1 MHNQNIQNR
10 KAMRLKNYDYNQS
23 GAYFITIC
31 IQQRECLLGNITN
44 GMIQLNEYGEI
55 VNKIWSELPNH
66 FQSID
71 IDAAVIM
78 PNHFHGI
85 VINFDRNISTQN
97 STIYKQ
103 EPPLF
108 YQKKTK
114 LGKIIAYFKYQTT
127 RLINQKRAM
136 EGVKVWQRNYYD
148 HIIRSQESLEILR
161 KYIIEN
167 PLLWTTD
174 QLHPHNPSKW

>member
-44 GMIQLNEYGEI
+44 GMLQLNEYGEI
-55 VNKIWSELPNH
+55 VNKIWSELPKY

-85 VINFDRNISTQN
+85 VINCDRNISTQN
-97 STIYKQ
+97 STAYIQ
-103 EPPLF
+103 ESSLF
-108 YQKKTK
+108 YQRKTK

-127 RLINQKRAM
+127 KLINQKRTM
-136 EGVKVWQRNYYD
+136 EGVRVWQRNYYD

-167 PLLWTTD
+167 PLHWTTD

>member
-108 YQKKTK
+108 
-114 LGKIIAYFKYQTT
+114 
-127 RLINQKRAM
+127 
-136 EGVKVWQRNYYD
+136 
-148 HIIRSQESLEILR
+148 
-161 KYIIEN
+161 
-167 PLLWTTD
+167 
-174 QLHPHNPSKW
+174 